1 MGYVPPVKD
10 AQQSIEQEIV
20 NKEEPAKRKRK
31 TKEETPSAQAETVI
45 AEQPA
50 SEPVV
55 EQVSEPAGDP
65 LAAEQVLET
74 PADPAV

>member
-10 AQQSIEQEIV
+10 AQQSIEQEIA

-31 TKEETPSAQAETVI
+31 TKEEIPAAV
-45 AEQPA
+45 AEQPEVAPVAEQVSEPA

-55 EQVSEPAGDP
+55 
-65 LAAEQVLET
+65 AEQSPEA
-74 PADPAV
+74 PAA